1 MNRPV
6 EYMLRQPSSEW
17 YWRDDLSEEWV
28 GPFRSF
34 DEAMAD
40 YRERLTNQTPKE
52 QP

>member
-17 YWRDDLSEEWV
+17 YWREPCAEWV
-28 GPFRSF
+28 GPFRSL
-34 DEAMAD
+34 DDAMAD
-40 YRERLTNQTPKE
+40 YRERLKNQTPKE